1 MIRMLSI
8 LLSLALVL
16 TGCGGS
22 STRSANPDELII
34 RVIPTQAKDKLGTAF
49 EKLGQHLE
57 RDLGKKVKVEVAPD
71 YAAVVE
77 AMKVGKGDI
86 AYLGPY
92 TYVVVNAHSGAQAF
106 MTQNINGKP
115 YYYSYMIVPK
125 DSPLAAGVSDLAA
138 LKGMKVALGDP
149 GSTSSSLI
157 PRLSL
162 KRAGIDWQK
171 DVETIF
177 TGGHD
182 AVLASVAAGK
192 VDVGFL
198 DSAIYEVSLAKKV
211 PDQFAKVTVAWKSD
225 ELFQYPWAARA
236 GLDPNLV
243 KQVQASMKKITD
255 PEILDAFGASSFVE
269 ADDAKYDDIR
279 EAAEAMGIDLEQEK
293 LDK

>member
-1 MIRMLSI
+1 MIRKLSMLLI
-8 LLSLALVL
+8 LVL
-16 TGCGGS
+16 VLAGCGGTS
-22 STRSANPDELII
+22 GRGANPDELVI
-34 RVIPTQAKDKLGTAF
+34 RVIPTQAKDKVGTAF
-49 EKLGQHLE
+49 EKLGEHLQN
-57 RDLGKKVKVEVAPD
+57 DLGKKVKVEVAPD

-125 DSPLAAGVSDLAA
+125 DSPLAGGVEDLTV
-138 LKGMKVALGDP
+138 LKGMRVALGDP

-162 KRAGIDWQK
+162 KKAGIDWEK
-171 DVETIF
+171 DVETVF

-198 DSAIYEVSLAKKV
+198 DSAIYEVNLAQKV
-211 PDQFAKVTVAWKSD
+211 PDQFAKVTVAWQSP

-236 GLDPNLV
+236 GLDPDLV
-243 KQVQASMKKITD
+243 KQIQASMAKITD
-255 PEILDAFGASSFVE
+255 PEILGAFGASSFVE
-269 ADDAKYDDIR
+269 ADDSKYEDIR
-279 EAAEAMGIDLEQEK
+279 EAAEAMGIDLKKEK
-293 LDK
+293 LN